1 MAKLWDRRLDKRD
14 HAVPEKVRVMVDD
27 ALSVASTETPFTIL
41 ADGEE
46 DDDLSAAE
54 IAALRAQQDKQRMM
68 DVRVRQFILFGEFVS
83 VGVEQVDVLKIRAL
97 IMLRTCAA
105 ELMKQKFGLTVK
117 AAIKEEKRLLKR
129 LPFEMRA
136 FEWVPLAYALA
147 SPLAG
152 SRQSAVD
159 DDEEWCA
166 SQMDLDVRDL
176 RRLRFGEFCAQ
187 IAATCSSVE
196 AFAKTL
202 ASLLR
207 RVKTEF
213 ISGLGESQADL
224 GRKFDESRAT
234 VQAREMR
241 SVEAPLKA
249 QGQAGFKLLG
259 GVKSEEH
266 RLACQRA
273 QKGNTNRHDG
283 EQRKAML
290 AQQFQIPKDK

>member
-1 MAKLWDRRLDKRD
+1 MAKLWDRRLEKRD

-41 ADGEE
+41 TADEL
-46 DDDLSAAE
+46 DDDLTAEE
-54 IAALRAQQDKQRMM
+54 IAAIKAKEEKQRKM
-68 DVRVRQFILFGEFVS
+68 DVHVRQFILFGEFVS
-83 VGVEQVDVLKIRAL
+83 VGVEQADVLKIRAL
-97 IMLRTCAA
+97 IMLRTCAE
-105 ELMKQKFGLTVK
+105 ELLKEKFGFTVK
-117 AAIKEEKRLLKR
+117 AAMREEKRLFAK
-129 LPFEMRA
+129 LPFDMRA

-166 SQMDLDVRDL
+166 AQMGMDVREL
-176 RRLRFGEFCAQ
+176 RKLRFGEFCTQ